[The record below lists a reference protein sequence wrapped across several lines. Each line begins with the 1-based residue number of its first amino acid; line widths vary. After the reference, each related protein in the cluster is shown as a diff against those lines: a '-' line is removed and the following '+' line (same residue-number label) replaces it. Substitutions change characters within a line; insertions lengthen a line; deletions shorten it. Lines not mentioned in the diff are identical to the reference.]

1 MGIISLRTR
10 SDSFLIIS
18 DFKKENSDFISQTPQ
33 DITGTVDLV
42 LKSRLVLLFHSLN
55 QTLQRIAK

>member
-1 MGIISLRTR
+1 MGIMSLRTR
-10 SDSFLIIS
+10 SDSLLITS